1 MLQENHAYQ
10 GVLLF
15 YNIGIMYYNVTAKSM
30 LFVGFSLP
38 FVVSDER
45 SDRPMD
51 GSLTMLGLLKK
62 LVQIRM

>member
-15 YNIGIMYYNVTAKSM
+15 HNMGIIYYNVTAESM

-38 FVVSDER
+38 LVVSDER
-45 SDRPMD
+45 SD
-51 GSLTMLGLLKK
+51 
-62 LVQIRM
+62 